1 ATVSAACSEACWS
14 WTPRT
19 WRTRLRS
26 RCGSRPST
34 RTLPPSGRRSPATS
48 STVVV
53 LPAPLTPSTPT
64 TSPCSMR
71 RLTSSTAVVLPYRL
85 RSRVATTAGGL
96 VSGVLMATTLCGR
109 HGPAPVPMVRYP
121 QHDFRH
127 LPSGARDRTVV
138 DMRRLTTDEWSGL
151 AMLAVSVGVGAPAL
165 FGAVD
170 LAIPRAA
177 WTLLFGLLILALLVA
192 IMLEKGRARYA
203 VFGIGVVTAW
213 AVVLTAPQLGLLPI
227 LLVVVAAL
235 SVYVV
240 PLRFGFVVAGLS
252 TAVIAAA
259 MVRADRDPLDTLVT
273 VGFYLLIQVAT
284 MLSSATL
291 IREQR
296 LRQELTRA
304 HVDLRAAT
312 VLLAESARTAERLR
326 ISRDLHDQLGH
337 QLTVLTLEL
346 EAARHREGEQ

>member
-96 VSGVLMATTLCGR
+96 VSGVLMATTAGGLVSGVLMATTLCGR

-177 WTLLFGLLILALLVA
+177 
-192 IMLEKGRARYA
+192 
-203 VFGIGVVTAW
+203 
-213 AVVLTAPQLGLLPI
+213 
-227 LLVVVAAL
+227 
-235 SVYVV
+235 
-240 PLRFGFVVAGLS
+240 
-252 TAVIAAA
+252 
-259 MVRADRDPLDTLVT
+259 
-273 VGFYLLIQVAT
+273 
-284 MLSSATL
+284 
-291 IREQR
+291 
-296 LRQELTRA
+296 
-304 HVDLRAAT
+304 
-312 VLLAESARTAERLR
+312 
-326 ISRDLHDQLGH
+326 
-337 QLTVLTLEL
+337 
-346 EAARHREGEQ
+346 